1 MNEFRYS
8 MQHTASDIQVCRT
21 APRISS
27 RLVLLTLC
35 LFISAFTFLHA
46 QTKQDLEK
54 KKKQL
59 LTEINEMQ
67 KELNNTSKSKK
78 TSITQIKIIQSKI
91 NLRQKLINNYNNQID
106 QLDDAITKT
115 NTTIQTLDNDLDG
128 LKVNYAKM
136 VVYAYKHRSAYDQL
150 LFIFSAESFN
160 DAFRRFLYLRRY
172 SAYRKSQANEIQ
184 QTKTTLNEKIETLQ
198 TQKKAK
204 AGLLTEQQ
212 QQKDNLLQEKT
223 KKDNAVKQL
232 TGQEKKIKG
241 KIAAKKKEQ
250 EKLNKQIQDII
261 KKEIAASKVKN
272 TVTKGSNTSK
282 SNTEIARTPEVIA
295 MSNSF
300 SANRGK
306 FPWPVVNGVIIESFG
321 THPHPVLKNVT
332 TKNNGVDIKTN
343 NNAAVRSIFE
353 GTVVNVLVNPG
364 YHKAVLIRHGDYFTV
379 YSNLETVTVK
389 ANDKVSVK
397 QTIGTAFTDPDENA
411 TMVHLE
417 IWKGTTLLD
426 PEDWL
431 AGK

>member
-1 MNEFRYS
+1 MSKSKYDIP
-8 MQHTASDIQVCRT
+8 HTD
-21 APRISS
+21 PDFPSS
-27 RLVLLTLC
+27 QNVKSLSKRFSLLICCFL
-35 LFISAFTFLHA
+35 ISAFSFLQA

-67 KELNNTSKSKK
+67 KELNTASKSKK
-78 TSITQIKIIQSKI
+78 TSLTQVKIIQSKI
-91 NLRQKLINNYNNQID
+91 SLQQKLIDNYSNQIG
-106 QLDDAITKT
+106 QLNNEITKT
-115 NTTIQTLDNDLDG
+115 NTSIQSLDNDLDE
-128 LKVNYAKM
+128 LKTNYAKM
-136 VVYAYKHRSAYDQL
+136 VVYAYKHRSASDQL

-172 SAYRKSQANEIQ
+172 SAYRKSQANVIK
-184 QTKTTLNEKIETLQ
+184 QTKITLNGKVETLN
-198 TQKKAK
+198 TQKNTKAN
-204 AGLLTEQQ
+204 LLTEQQ
-212 QQKDNLLQEKT
+212 QQKNDLLKEKV
-223 KKDNAVKQL
+223 KKDNAVKKF
-232 TGQEKKIKG
+232 TGQEKKIKAN
-241 KIAAKKKEQ
+241 ILAKKKEQ

-272 TVTKGSNTSK
+272 TTTKGSTIK
-282 SNTEIARTPEVIA
+282 SSTEIARTPEVIA
-295 MSNSF
+295 LSNSF
-300 SANRGK
+300 IANRGK

-343 NNAAVRSIFE
+343 TNAAVRSIFE

-397 QTIGTAFTDPDENA
+397 QTIGTAYTDPDENA